1 MMKYSSKALGMAV
14 SMLLLGNVAFAADT
28 GAGENSDFARS
39 LMIQDQPQADSKQK
53 AAKAV
58 DNAISNLP
66 ELNTRLRWAAVKSP
80 QELAE
85 EQKAAQRQ
93 HKAIPIIITAADV
106 DKARKEE
113 KKQGKKTTEQIIS
126 PRPLQQ
132 PELKP
137 QMPVK
142 PQPVVQPQ
150 APQPVR
156 ENVVELPP
164 IQPIGQSQPVSQPPT
179 ETVELSPVQPVA
191 PAASTLLDALV
202 EVTSVE
208 LQVRP
213 VGDSNIM
220 ELTIQPVR

>member
-39 LMIQDQPQADSKQK
+39 LMIQDQLQSDSKQK

-66 ELNTRLRWAAVKSP
+66 ELNARLHWAAVKSP

-106 DKARKEE
+106 DRAGKE
-113 KKQGKKTTEQIIS
+113 
-126 PRPLQQ
+126 
-132 PELKP
+132 
-137 QMPVK
+137 
-142 PQPVVQPQ
+142 
-150 APQPVR
+150 
-156 ENVVELPP
+156 
-164 IQPIGQSQPVSQPPT
+164 
-179 ETVELSPVQPVA
+179 
-191 PAASTLLDALV
+191 
-202 EVTSVE
+202 
-208 LQVRP
+208 
-213 VGDSNIM
+213 
-220 ELTIQPVR
+220 

>member
-142 PQPVVQPQ
+142 PQPVGQPQ

-220 ELTIQPVR
+220 ELIIQPVR

>member
-113 KKQGKKTTEQIIS
+113 KKQGKKTTEHIIS

-164 IQPIGQSQPVSQPPT
+164 IQPIGQSQPVSQPTT

>member
-39 LMIQDQPQADSKQK
+39 LMIQDQPQGDSKQK

-58 DNAISNLP
+58 DNAINNLP

-113 KKQGKKTTEQIIS
+113 KKHGKKTTEQIIS

>member
-1 MMKYSSKALGMAV
+1 
-14 SMLLLGNVAFAADT
+14 
-28 GAGENSDFARS
+28 
-39 LMIQDQPQADSKQK
+39 
-53 AAKAV
+53 
-58 DNAISNLP
+58 
-66 ELNTRLRWAAVKSP
+66 
-80 QELAE
+80 
-85 EQKAAQRQ
+85 
-93 HKAIPIIITAADV
+93 
-106 DKARKEE
+106 
-113 KKQGKKTTEQIIS
+113 
-126 PRPLQQ
+126 
-132 PELKP
+132 
-137 QMPVK
+137 MPVK

-156 ENVVELPP
+156 ENVVELPLV
-164 IQPIGQSQPVSQPPT
+164 QPIGQSQPVSQPPT

>member
-1 MMKYSSKALGMAV
+1 MKYSSKALSMAV
-14 SMLLLGNVAFAADT
+14 GMLLLGQVAFAADAGTT
-28 GAGENSDFARS
+28 GEAQDFARS
-39 LMIQDQPQADSKQK
+39 LTPQDSKTVDTGKK

-58 DNAISNLP
+58 DDAVHNLP
-66 ELNTRLRWAAVKSP
+66 ELNARLHWAAVKSP

-93 HKAIPIIITAADV
+93 HKAIPIIITAADM

-113 KKQGKKTTEQIIS
+113 KKHGQQKPSTLIS

-137 QMPVK
+137 QIPVK
-142 PQPVVQPQ
+142 PQSVVQPQ

-191 PAASTLLDALV
+191 PSASTLLDALV

-220 ELTIQPVR
+220 ELAIQPVR

>member
-1 MMKYSSKALGMAV
+1 MKYSSKALGMAV
-14 SMLLLGNVAFAADT
+14 SMLLLGNVAFAAEAGT
-28 GAGENSDFARS
+28 AGENSDFARS
-39 LMIQDQPQADSKQK
+39 LMIQDQPQGDSKQK

-58 DNAISNLP
+58 DNAINNLP

-93 HKAIPIIITAADV
+93 HKAIPIIITAADM

-113 KKQGKKTTEQIIS
+113 KKHGQQKPSTLIS

-137 QMPVK
+137 Q
-142 PQPVVQPQ
+142 PVVQPQ
-150 APQPVR
+150 VPQPVR

-191 PAASTLLDALV
+191 PSASTLLDALV

-213 VGDSNIM
+213 VEDSNIM